1 MKVIIPLILLG
12 VVPYAIYKY
21 VIPKI
26 ESVIKTFYIVL
37 GTIGCYL
44 GMAAGGGIADEANLH
59 IIPAIIL
66 AVILILMFSTPFYL
80 QATLVS
86 QVQALQKK
94 QKAVEE
100 AIANESDE

>member
-1 MKVIIPLILLG
+1 MKFIIPLVLLG

-44 GMAAGGGIADEANLH
+44 GMFAGAVIQDEADMN
-59 IIPAIIL
+59 IIPALIIG
-66 AVILILMFSTPFYL
+66 AILILMFSTPFYL

-94 QKAVEE
+94 QKAAEESVEIE
-100 AIANESDE
+100 PQ

>member
-1 MKVIIPLILLG
+1 
-12 VVPYAIYKY
+12 
-21 VIPKI
+21 
-26 ESVIKTFYIVL
+26 
-37 GTIGCYL
+37 
-44 GMAAGGGIADEANLH
+44 
-59 IIPAIIL
+59 
-66 AVILILMFSTPFYL
+66 MFSTPFYL